1 MDLQHSTFA
10 RPAALTKGTETITY
24 WSTAMRLALGAWTAG
39 VPLVT
44 LAVAAYWLMTKQT
57 SPVFI
62 GALFPLFIE
71 RFVTILA
78 YAFFASQNPRLHAR
92 GMWMFFFVI
101 AAPISTLI
109 YWFLFV
115 WPAPRSRRLVK
126 TLYPG

>member
-1 MDLQHSTFA
+1 MRSSINVCGLQIM
-10 RPAALTKGTETITY
+10 LTKNQSPIILY
-24 WSTAMRLALGAWTAG
+24 SVKYLFRLF
-39 VPLVT
+39 
-44 LAVAAYWLMTKQT
+44 M
-57 SPVFI
+57 
-62 GALFPLFIE
+62 E